1 MTDKPPT
8 DEPGAQER
16 FDRGVAN
23 ALRMPPKPHA
33 PLKKGRKPKPAP
45 KACNFPRA
53 IANGI

>member
-16 FDRGVAN
+16 FDRGISN

-33 PLKKGRKPKPAP
+33 AAKKGREPKPAP
-45 KACNFPRA
+45 KA
-53 IANGI
+53 